1 MGSTLA
7 SQHLES
13 RLYVSPPS
21 GQAHRSVKF
30 PNGSASA
37 EVPGARVGSSRWER
51 GSDSGSAYPAKPPAC
66 VLGLWMPVC
75 PLPTTHPGAHCL
87 RGLCFEFD
95 LGSSSQH
102 RGLRGRNQSIIRI

>member
-1 MGSTLA
+1 MGSALA

-21 GQAHRSVKF
+21 GQAQRSVKF

-51 GSDSGSAYPAKPPAC
+51 GSDSGSAYAAKPPRLCSGVMDAS
-66 VLGLWMPVC
+66 
-75 PLPTTHPGAHCL
+75 LPTAHHSSRCSLPVGIML
-87 RGLCFEFD
+87 RV
-95 LGSSSQH
+95 
-102 RGLRGRNQSIIRI
+102 